1 MNQLGLVP
9 LPKYALEYDEQ
20 IKPVISALSQH
31 YKNAERFRAL
41 RLSLEREF
49 NIKGQKKI
57 IKMLKS
63 DRLSKHDKAPVLG
76 QEKWWY
82 RFIRTHTHTLQQTH
96 LLYLSISISLMSVL
110 WKLRWSD
117 FVIQDGLLIPIM
129 LGTVN
134 LVVHLHFEKHS
145 HTFKDMLLISSLLS
159 LFSTLHPLFHTIR
172 SSLNA
177 HLFVWYP

>member
-1 MNQLGLVP
+1 MIEPVGAGRSLSTSTHSDWLMNQLGLVP

-76 QEKWWY
+76 QEK
-82 RFIRTHTHTLQQTH
+82 
-96 LLYLSISISLMSVL
+96 
-110 WKLRWSD
+110 
-117 FVIQDGLLIPIM
+117 
-129 LGTVN
+129 
-134 LVVHLHFEKHS
+134 
-145 HTFKDMLLISSLLS
+145 
-159 LFSTLHPLFHTIR
+159 
-172 SSLNA
+172 
-177 HLFVWYP
+177 